1 MGIFDGII
9 DHNVQSNSVEDYLNV
24 KITFD
29 SIQKRDRYHSFVN
42 KVFEGINDDKKHPF
56 KLTPIAEQ
64 AIGQNQGRPQVEMN
78 NFTYADHLYL
88 GGHAL
93 VALFLDEFGK
103 KKNEKGR
110 MSDCFRRI

>member
-42 KVFEGINDDKKHPF
+42 KVFEGVNDDK
-56 KLTPIAEQ
+56 I
-64 AIGQNQGRPQVEMN
+64 N
-78 NFTYADHLYL
+78 
-88 GGHAL
+88 
-93 VALFLDEFGK
+93 
-103 KKNEKGR
+103 
-110 MSDCFRRI
+110 